1 MKTIRQRSDDYIR
14 STGTLLANHVEER
27 NVEDAF
33 LAGAASVIEELKTVM
48 SVSED
53 KYLRENINKMINYL
67 EEKECQGKNK

>member
-14 STGTLLANHVEER
+14 STGALLANYVEER

-33 LAGAASVIEELKTVM
+33 LAGAASVIDEIKTVL

-67 EEKECQGKNK
+67 EGKQ

>member
-14 STGTLLANHVEER
+14 STGELLANYVEER

-53 KYLRENINKMINYL
+53 KYLRENINKMIKFL
-67 EEKECQGKNK
+67 EEKE

>member
-14 STGTLLANHVEER
+14 STGALLANYVEER

-33 LAGAASVIEELKTVM
+33 LAGAASVIDELKTVL

-53 KYLRENINKMINYL
+53 KYLRDNILKMINYL
-67 EEKECQGKNK
+67 EGKE

>member
-1 MKTIRQRSDDYIR
+1 MKTIKQRSDDYIR
-14 STGTLLANHVEER
+14 STGALLANHVEER

-53 KYLRENINKMINYL
+53 KYLRENINKMISYL
-67 EEKECQGKNK
+67 EGKQ

>member
-14 STGTLLANHVEER
+14 NTGALLANHVEER

-33 LAGAASVIEELKTVM
+33 LAGAASVIEELKTVL

-53 KYLRENINKMINYL
+53 KYLRENINKMINFL
-67 EEKECQGKNK
+67 EGKE